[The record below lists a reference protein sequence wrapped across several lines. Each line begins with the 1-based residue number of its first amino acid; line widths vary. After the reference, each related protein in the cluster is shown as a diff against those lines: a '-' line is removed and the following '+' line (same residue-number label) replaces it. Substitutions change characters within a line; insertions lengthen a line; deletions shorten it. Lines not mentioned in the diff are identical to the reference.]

1 MPGLADNWGLLT
13 QFSEEE
19 FLQMYRQQGDQYVA
33 CATSDLLVPVSYAG
47 VNYQILASGG
57 SRDFGKEMAR
67 FGQREILLGFK
78 RIEKRG
84 FKKRGFFLFPAKTFS
99 SITPK
104 ICDPPKVYGQVM
116 KDAEEAYGKKW
127 DPEIK

>member
-13 QFSEEE
+13 QISDEE
-19 FLQMYRQQGDQYVA
+19 FLQMYQQQGHKWVA
-33 CATSDLLVPVSYAG
+33 RGTFDLLVLVSYAG
-47 VNYQILASGG
+47 VNYQILDSRG

-78 RIEKRG
+78 RIKQRG
-84 FKKRGFFLFPAKTFS
+84 SQKRGFFIFPAETFS

-104 ICDPPKVYGQVM
+104 KCDPPKVYGQVM